1 MPKLTDTQIRLAKPR
16 DRAYKIFDADG
27 LYLQVSPQGGKWWR
41 FKYRWGGKEKLLSL
55 GTYPAITLAVARE
68 RRDAARKQL
77 AHGIDPSEA
86 RQSAKQAAHAADNF
100 EAVAREWHGRARQAW
115 TEQYAERVLRLLEAD
130 VFPWLGTRPVAE
142 LKSADVLEPVRLI
155 EQRGALETAHRALQ
169 ICGGV
174 IRYAI
179 ATGRAEVDV
188 TAPLRGGGRSGS
200 GALAPVTAVHHAA
213 ITNPA
218 DVARLVRAIA
228 GYRGSPITRC
238 ALRLLPL
245 VFVRP
250 GELRHAE
257 WAEIDLDAAEWSIP
271 AGKMKMRVAH
281 LVPLSA
287 AAVAILRELEPLT
300 RTAEYVFPGV
310 RDRERP
316 MSENTIAAALRG
328 MGFRQDEMSAHGF
341 RAMARTILDEV
352 LGFRPDLIEH
362 QLAHT
367 VRDPLGRAYNRT
379 AHLEG
384 RRAMMET
391 WSRYLELLASPG
403 IAPEDAKRLALASTT
418 S

>member
-1 MPKLTDTQIRLAKPR
+1 MPKLTDTQVRNAKSR
-16 DRAYKIFDADG
+16 DRAYKLFDVDG
-27 LYLQVSPQGGKWWR
+27 LYLQVSPRGGKWWR
-41 FKYRWGGKEKLLSL
+41 FKYRWAGKEKLLSL
-55 GTYPAITLAVARE
+55 GIYPEVTLAVARE
-68 RRDAARKQL
+68 RRDAARKLL
-77 AHGIDPSEA
+77 AHGTDPSEA
-86 RQSAKQAAHAADNF
+86 RRSAKQAAGSAANF
-100 EAVAREWHGRARQAW
+100 EAVAREWHSRVRKAW
-115 TEQYAERVLRLLEAD
+115 TEEYAERVLRLLEAD
-130 VFPWLGTRPVAE
+130 IFPWIGARPVGD
-142 LKSADVLEPVRLI
+142 LKSGDVLEPVRLI
-155 EQRGALETAHRALQ
+155 EKRGALETAHRALQ
-169 ICGGV
+169 TCGGV

-179 ATGRAEVDV
+179 ATGRAEVDI

-218 DVARLVRAIA
+218 DVARLMRAIA
-228 GYRGSPITRC
+228 GYRGSTITRC
-238 ALRLLPL
+238 ALRLAPL

-257 WAEIDLDAAEWSIP
+257 WAEIDLGAAEWNIP

-281 LVPLSA
+281 LVPLSS

-300 RTAEYVFPGV
+300 STARYVFPGV

-328 MGFRQDEMSAHGF
+328 MGFSQNEMSAHGF

-362 QLAHT
+362 QLAHA
-367 VRDPLGRAYNRT
+367 VRDPNGRAYNRT
-379 AHLEG
+379 AHLDG

-391 WSRYLELLASPG
+391 WSRYLELLATPG
-403 IAPEDAKRLALASTT
+403 VAPEDAKRLAMAAPTP
-418 S
+418 

>member
-41 FKYRWGGKEKLLSL
+41 FKYRWDGKEKLLSL
-55 GTYPAITLAVARE
+55 GTYPEITLAVARD

-77 AHGIDPSEA
+77 AHGTDPSEA
-86 RQSAKQAAHAADNF
+86 RKSAKQAAAAADNF
-100 EAVAREWHGRARQAW
+100 EAVAREWHARARQAW
-115 TEQYAERVLRLLEAD
+115 TEEYAERVLRLLEAD
-130 VFPWLGTRPVAE
+130 IFPWLGARQVAE

-155 EQRGALETAHRALQ
+155 EQRGAQETAHRALQ

-174 IRYAI
+174 FRYAI
-179 ATGRAEVDV
+179 ATGRAESDV

-200 GALAPVTAVHHAA
+200 GALAPVAAVHLAA
-213 ITNPA
+213 ITDPA
-218 DVARLVRAIA
+218 GVARLMRAIA

-238 ALRLLPL
+238 ALRLSPL

-257 WAEIDLDAAEWSIP
+257 WAEIDLDAAEWNIP

-287 AAVAILRELEPLT
+287 AAVAILREIEPLT
-300 RTAEYVFPGV
+300 GAAKYVFPGV

-362 QLAHT
+362 QLAHA

-403 IAPEDAKRLALASTT
+403 VTPEEAKRLALASTT

>member
-41 FKYRWGGKEKLLSL
+41 FKYRWDGKEKLLSL
-55 GTYPAITLAVARE
+55 GTYPEITLAVARD

-77 AHGIDPSEA
+77 AHGTDPSEA
-86 RQSAKQAAHAADNF
+86 RKSAKQAAAAADNF
-100 EAVAREWHGRARQAW
+100 EAVAREWHARARQAW
-115 TEQYAERVLRLLEAD
+115 TEEYAERVLRLLEAD
-130 VFPWLGTRPVAE
+130 IFPWLGARQVAE

-174 IRYAI
+174 FRYAI
-179 ATGRAEVDV
+179 ATGRAEADV

-200 GALAPVTAVHHAA
+200 GALAPVAAVHLAA
-213 ITNPA
+213 ITHPA
-218 DVARLVRAIA
+218 GVARLMRAIA

-238 ALRLLPL
+238 ALRLSPL

-257 WAEIDLDAAEWSIP
+257 WAEIDLDAAEWNIP

-287 AAVAILRELEPLT
+287 AAVAILREIEPLT
-300 RTAEYVFPGV
+300 GAAKYVFPGV

-362 QLAHT
+362 QLAHA

-403 IAPEDAKRLALASTT
+403 VTPEEAKRLALASTT

>member
-41 FKYRWGGKEKLLSL
+41 FKYRWDGKEKLLSL
-55 GTYPAITLAVARE
+55 GTYPEITLAVARD

-77 AHGIDPSEA
+77 AHGTDPSEA
-86 RQSAKQAAHAADNF
+86 RKSAKQAAAAADNF
-100 EAVAREWHGRARQAW
+100 EAVAREWHARARQAW
-115 TEQYAERVLRLLEAD
+115 TEEYAERVLRLLEAD
-130 VFPWLGTRPVAE
+130 IFPWLGARQVAE

-155 EQRGALETAHRALQ
+155 EQRGAQETAHRALQ

-174 IRYAI
+174 FRYAI
-179 ATGRAEVDV
+179 ATGRAEADV

-200 GALAPVTAVHHAA
+200 GALAPVAAVHLAA
-213 ITNPA
+213 ITDPA
-218 DVARLVRAIA
+218 GVARLMRAIA

-238 ALRLLPL
+238 ALRLSPL

-257 WAEIDLDAAEWSIP
+257 WAEIDLDAAEWNIP

-287 AAVAILRELEPLT
+287 AAVAILREIEPLT
-300 RTAEYVFPGV
+300 GAAKYVFPGV

-362 QLAHT
+362 QLAHA

-403 IAPEDAKRLALASTT
+403 VTPEEAKRLALASTT